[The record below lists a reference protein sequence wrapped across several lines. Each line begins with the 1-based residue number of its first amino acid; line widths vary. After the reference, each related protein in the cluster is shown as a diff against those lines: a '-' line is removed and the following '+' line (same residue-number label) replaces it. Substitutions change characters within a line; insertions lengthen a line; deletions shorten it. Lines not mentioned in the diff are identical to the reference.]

1 MLAEQD
7 RLAYLQALG
16 ITQYVERSLEAE
28 LEPLS
33 AEYLTDSFA
42 EPGAADT
49 QAEATKSKASAAA
62 EVHRLQMAAKLNQSS
77 SSAVTSLASKPK
89 HEPNHE
95 TQVSEET
102 HTKAAPSEQVAPFTL
117 QVIAIGHW
125 RLAMELVA
133 ADAPGLSN
141 REIRLLSDLLLAMG
155 LDAEDQTSKW
165 FRWPL
170 MNHPGISLDIGSAR
184 EALFGYLSAEQQPV
198 NYVFFSASVTRLLD
212 PTKAGVLPPPEG
224 IRWGCTQSLAQCG
237 THWQHKAHAWQ
248 QIQRLLDDKAV

>member
-1 MLAEQD
+1 M
-7 RLAYLQALG
+7 
-16 ITQYVERSLEAE
+16 ERSLDAE
-28 LEPLS
+28 LEPVS
-33 AEYLTDSFA
+33 AEYLADSFA

-49 QAEATKSKASAAA
+49 QTEATKSKASAAA
-62 EVHRLQMAAKLNQSS
+62 ELHRLQVAANLNQSS
-77 SSAVTSLASKPK
+77 SSPATPVSQPK
-89 HEPNHE
+89 QEPE
-95 TQVSEET
+95 VAEET
-102 HTKAAPSEQVAPFTL
+102 HTKAAPSEQVAAFTL

-125 RLAMELVA
+125 RLALELVA
-133 ADAPGLSN
+133 SDAPGLSN

-198 NYVFFSASVTRLLD
+198 NYVFFSAATTRLLA
-212 PTKAGVLPPPEG
+212 PTEPGALPPREG
-224 IRWGCTQSLAQCG
+224 IRWCCTQSLAQCAA
-237 THWQHKAHAWQ
+237 HWQHKAHAWQ